1 STTGQPC
8 SVPPAIGSAAFRI
21 VQEALNNV
29 GRHAGEASAVVT
41 LQYGTEALAV
51 QVDDNGAGLAPGRNS
66 RGLGLIGMRER
77 VAELGGT
84 VRAEPRPGGGFRV
97 RAELPFRIAQ

>member
-1 STTGQPC
+1 
-8 SVPPAIGSAAFRI
+8 
-21 VQEALNNV
+21 V
-29 GRHAGEASAVVT
+29 GRHAGERSAVVT
-41 LQYGTEALAV
+41 LQYGTSALTV
-51 QVDDNGAGLAPGRNS
+51 QVDDDGAGPTPGRNS

-97 RAELPFRIAQ
+97 RAELPFRVTR